1 MGFEKKQ
8 IIISFHSFH
17 SRVFS
22 SPSFLPLLQGFSG
35 NFPPDGEST
44 LRCRENRESK
54 QADGDGRDFS
64 ALSSSPE
71 TNLWNT
77 SHGGAGDCGEG
88 LCADGPG
95 AAARSESPLLVDNIS
110 GRGSWKIAVDYLS
123 FSRGGAGFSSPSGR
137 CPCSLWGDAAKMLM
151 ASSHL
156 RTMKIQRVGLHHLR
170 CLVRFFSR
178 PFFPIW
184 QMCI

>member
-1 MGFEKKQ
+1 MAWKCGRRPLMLEKKQ

-22 SPSFLPLLQGFSG
+22 SPSFLPLLQGFSV

-88 LCADGPG
+88 CVPTARAPPLAPSLPCWLITSQ
-95 AAARSESPLLVDNIS
+95 AAALGRLRRITCPFREAALDLVRRLAGVRAPL
-110 GRGSWKIAVDYLS
+110 
-123 FSRGGAGFSSPSGR
+123 GR
-137 CPCSLWGDAAKMLM
+137 CC
-151 ASSHL
+151 
-156 RTMKIQRVGLHHLR
+156 
-170 CLVRFFSR
+170 
-178 PFFPIW
+178 
-184 QMCI
+184 